1 MVGQKKNMGLVECN
15 GVMEISTREKIMK
28 ELNKDLEGISLE
40 MVLFMWGV
48 GQIIREMDREL
59 NMHLLG
65 L

>member
-1 MVGQKKNMGLVECN
+1 
-15 GVMEISTREKIMK
+15 MK